1 MKLRD
6 QYTCPLEITHDIIKG
21 KWKPIIIWTIRY
33 ERKSLSEVERSI
45 IGINQKMLIE
55 QLKELIDC
63 TIVEK
68 TTFPGFPLK
77 VEYFL
82 TPHGKKLLSALE
94 IMQETGKDIL
104 GIS

>member
-1 MKLRD
+1 MKLRE

-21 KWKPIIIWTIRY
+21 KWKPIIIWTISGG
-33 ERKSLSEVERSI
+33 RKSLSGLQHSI
-45 IGINQKMLIE
+45 NGISQKMLLE
-55 QLKELIDC
+55 QLKELINYK
-63 TIVEK
+63 IVEK
-68 TTFPGFPLK
+68 KSFPGFPLK

-104 GIS
+104 GIQ